1 MKHFIYVLTLS
12 ILCTT
17 LLSCDTDIPETDTTP
32 PTFRI
37 EISGDEF
44 TRAFTEED
52 NFDTFQLNLRS
63 NTTYNIIFSGV
74 DQGGVRRLQMELPDD
89 YVDFQTG
96 IEAPWQTTVSG
107 LTNTIYWNGDPEN
120 PITAYIFTG
129 SFVASGDNIG
139 ATIYM
144 RAEDFGG
151 EDGPPFNITDAS
163 LNISIGDQNT
173 EVVTY

>member
-12 ILCTT
+12 ILCSI

-37 EISGDEF
+37 EISGDGF

-52 NFDTFQLNLRS
+52 DFDTFQLNLRS
-63 NTTYNIIFSGV
+63 NTTYNILFSGV

-89 YVDFQTG
+89 YVDFQTD
-96 IEAPWQTTVSG
+96 IEAPWQTT
-107 LTNTIYWNGDPEN
+107 TNGFTKTISWNGDQEN

-129 SFVASGDNIG
+129 SFVASGDNI
-139 ATIYM
+139 ATSFYM

-151 EDGPPFNITDAS
+151 EDGPPFNITDGS
-163 LNISIGDQNT
+163 LNIFIGDQNT
-173 EVVTY
+173 EVVTF